1 MEYRELSIPGAWE
14 ITPKQFGDP
23 RGVFLEWFKDAPF
36 AQATGHSLD
45 LQQANMSVSAAG
57 VLRGIHFADVPPGQA
72 KYVTCPKGAVLD
84 VVVDIRVGSPTFGQ
98 WDSVLLD
105 DTDQESG
112 QQVASQL
119 LATLDKPMFVD
130 NQLISVTG
138 SVGLAWSGVFASAE
152 WATGHTHIAW
162 GWPLVAALLFI
173 AIGPALVAYRCWGI
187 GVQRAGPAVAGFFS
201 NLTPLFAAL
210 LSAAFLGEA
219 PSGYHA
225 VAFALIVGGI
235 VVSSRR

>member
-105 DTDQESG
+105 DTDRSAIYLSEGLGHAFLSLEDDSTVVYLCSTG
-112 QQVASQL
+112 YNPGHEHGIHPLDADVAIEWPTVARDGSPLTYQL
-119 LATLDKPMFVD
+119 SDKDTAAPSLAEAREQGLLPTAEAVAAYLATL
-130 NQLISVTG
+130 
-138 SVGLAWSGVFASAE
+138 
-152 WATGHTHIAW
+152 
-162 GWPLVAALLFI
+162 
-173 AIGPALVAYRCWGI
+173 
-187 GVQRAGPAVAGFFS
+187 
-201 NLTPLFAAL
+201 
-210 LSAAFLGEA
+210 
-219 PSGYHA
+219 
-225 VAFALIVGGI
+225 
-235 VVSSRR
+235 